1 MGGGGG
7 WTTPGPCLPPSRP
20 RHGCSPLFLFPFRR
34 QLEDLLCLCKSTKTN
49 TNHLTGS
56 LREVL
61 NFVKNDSARVNG
73 KAAYQVLVH
82 DKFFTVAV
90 INECPARQCHLEWRC
105 TLNNTRFLAFDS
117 HEFGKATTSLVAYFE
132 LDAWYLFVELLIRRQ
147 ANGTAGR
154 ETQGGVGRGS
164 TKVAAKGMAGGRAMD
179 STEGD

>member
-34 QLEDLLCLCKSTKTN
+34 QLEDLLCLCKSSSTN
-49 TNHLTGS
+49 KNHSTGS

-61 NFVKNDSARVNG
+61 DFVKNDSARVNG

-117 HEFGKATTSLVAYFE
+117 HEFGKATTSLVVYFE
-132 LDAWYLFVELLIRRQ
+132 LYAWDRFVELLTRKQ
-147 ANGTAGR
+147 DNGTAGR

-164 TKVAAKGMAGGRAMD
+164 TKVAAKAAGHTRKKEEHHGR
-179 STEGD
+179 